1 MVREDRVRSDP
12 PEVSEVGRFMV
23 RLKVVGA
30 AGAAGGLW
38 VLNRRLEGVSPPV
51 RLGGEA
57 RRFRWR
63 GQTLAYSVAGEGEP
77 LLLVHGVYA
86 GASSLEF
93 RANFE
98 ELSGS
103 FRVYA
108 LDLLGCGFS
117 QKPRRRYGP
126 EDVASQIEAFVRE
139 EIGAGAHLVA
149 SSLSA
154 ALVVPA
160 AVRSPKVFKKLV
172 LVCPTGYGT
181 LDRPSGLL
189 GDAILGLFRTPIL
202 GESLYHALVSRA
214 GTRYYLEKMAYHDPR
229 LVTEDVVEDYYRAG
243 HGPGAKHFPAAF
255 VAGKLNLGIPDLW
268 PRVPH
273 KSLVCWGREARTVP
287 VSDQSNFTRNNPRAE
302 PRVFRDAALL
312 PHVERAEAFN
322 AEVRRFL
329 SA

>member
-1 MVREDRVRSDP
+1 
-12 PEVSEVGRFMV
+12 MV
-23 RLKVVGA
+23 RLKAAVAVGV
-30 AGAAGGLW
+30 AGGLL
-38 VLNRRLEGVSPPV
+38 VLNSRLEGVPPPAP
-51 RLGGEA
+51 LGGEA
-57 RRFRWR
+57 RSFRWR
-63 GQTLAYSVAGEGEP
+63 GQALAYSVAGEGEP

-93 RANFE
+93 RANFG
-98 ELSGS
+98 ELSRG

-117 QKPRRRYGP
+117 QKPRRRYAPG
-126 EDVASQIEAFVRE
+126 DVTAQIEDFVRG
-139 EIGAGAHLVA
+139 EIGAGANLVA

-154 ALVVPA
+154 ALAVPA
-160 AVRSPKVFKKLV
+160 AVRNPRLFNKLL

-189 GDAILGLFRTPIL
+189 GEAVYGLFRAPVL

-214 GTRYYLEKMAYHDPR
+214 GIRYYLKKLAYSDPR
-229 LVTEDVVEDYYRAG
+229 LVTEQVVEDYYRAG
-243 HGPGAKHFPAAF
+243 HGAGARHFPAAF
-255 VAGKLNLGIPDLW
+255 VAGKLNLGVPELW

-273 KSLVCWGREARTVP
+273 KSLVCWGQQAKTIP
-287 VSDQSNFTRNNPRAE
+287 LSDQANFIRNNPRAE

-322 AEVRRFL
+322 EQVRKFL
-329 SA
+329 Q

>member
-1 MVREDRVRSDP
+1 
-12 PEVSEVGRFMV
+12 MV
-23 RLKVVGA
+23 RLKAAVA
-30 AGAAGGLW
+30 AGVAGGLW
-38 VLNRRLEGVSPPV
+38 ALNNRLEKTALPA

-57 RRFRWR
+57 RRYRW
-63 GQTLAYSVAGEGEP
+63 GGGKIAYSVAGEGEP

-98 ELSGS
+98 ELSRS

-117 QKPRRRYGP
+117 QKPRRRYAP
-126 EDVASQIEAFVRE
+126 DDVTGQIEAFARE

-160 AVRSPKVFKKLV
+160 AVRNPKLFEKLV

-189 GDAILGLFRTPIL
+189 GDAVYGLFRAPVL
-202 GESLYHALVSRA
+202 GDTLYHALVSRA
-214 GTRYYLEKMAYHDPR
+214 GIRYYLEKMAYHDPQ
-229 LVTEDVVEDYYRAG
+229 LVTQDVVEDYYRAG
-243 HGPGAKHFPAAF
+243 HGPGARHFPAAF
-255 VAGKLNLGIPDLW
+255 VSGKLNLGISDLW

-273 KSLVCWGREARTVP
+273 KSLVCWGQEAKTVP
-287 VSDQSNFTRNNPRAE
+287 LSDGNNFARNNPRAE

-312 PHVERAEAFN
+312 PHVERAERFN
-322 AEVRRFL
+322 EEVRTFL
-329 SA
+329 SG

>member
-1 MVREDRVRSDP
+1 
-12 PEVSEVGRFMV
+12 
-23 RLKVVGA
+23 
-30 AGAAGGLW
+30 
-38 VLNRRLEGVSPPV
+38 
-51 RLGGEA
+51 
-57 RRFRWR
+57 
-63 GQTLAYSVAGEGEP
+63 

-287 VSDQSNFTRNNPRAE
+287 VSDQPPGRTPRLQGRRPAP
-302 PRVFRDAALL
+302 PRRAGRDLQ
-312 PHVERAEAFN
+312 RGS
-322 AEVRRFL
+322 AEVFVGLKILQTGAGPGFAPGSPERPPGWSRGSGRAFASRSPYCL
-329 SA
+329 LGCDLGDCQRASSG

>member
-1 MVREDRVRSDP
+1 
-12 PEVSEVGRFMV
+12 MV
-23 RLKVVGA
+23 RLKAAVV

-38 VLNRRLEGVSPPV
+38 ALNRRLERLPPPA

-98 ELSGS
+98 ELSRS

-117 QKPRRRYGP
+117 QKPRQRYGP
-126 EDVASQIEAFVRE
+126 EDVTSQIEDFVRG

-160 AVRSPKVFKKLV
+160 AVRSPKLFKRLV

-189 GDAILGLFRTPIL
+189 GDAVYVLFRAPVL
-202 GESLYHALVSRA
+202 GDGLYHALVSRA
-214 GTRYYLEKMAYHDPR
+214 GTRYYLENLAYHNPR
-229 LVTEDVVEDYYRAG
+229 LVTKKVIEDYYRAG
-243 HGPGAKHFPAAF
+243 HGPGAKHLPAAF

-273 KSLVCWGREARTVP
+273 KSLICWGREARAVP
-287 VSDQSNFTRNNPRAE
+287 ILDQSNFTRNNPRAE

-312 PHVERAEAFN
+312 PHVERAETFN
-322 AEVRRFL
+322 EETRKFL
-329 SA
+329 AG

>member
-1 MVREDRVRSDP
+1 
-12 PEVSEVGRFMV
+12 MV
-23 RLKVVGA
+23 RLKVSVA

-38 VLNRRLEGVSPPV
+38 ALNRKLEGTPHPMK
-51 RLGGEA
+51 LGGEA
-57 RRFRWR
+57 RSFQWR
-63 GQTLAYSVAGEGEP
+63 GQTLAYCVAGEGEA

-98 ELSGS
+98 ELSRS

-117 QKPRRRYGP
+117 RKPRRRYGP
-126 EDVASQIEAFVRE
+126 EDVTSQIEDFVRG

-160 AVRSPKVFKKLV
+160 AVRNPKLFKRLV

-181 LDRPSGLL
+181 LDRPSDLL
-189 GDAILGLFRTPIL
+189 GDAVYGLFRVPVL
-202 GESLYHALVSRA
+202 GDGLYHALVSRA
-214 GTRYYLEKMAYHDPR
+214 GIRYYLEKLAYHDPR
-229 LVTEDVVEDYYRAG
+229 LVTKKVIEDYYRAG

-273 KSLVCWGREARTVP
+273 KSLICWGREARTIP
-287 VSDQSNFTRNNPRAE
+287 LSDQNDFTRNNPRAE
-302 PRVFRDAALL
+302 PRIFRDAALL
-312 PHVERAEAFN
+312 PHVERAETFN
-322 AEVRRFL
+322 EEVRKFL
-329 SA
+329 TG